1 MAVKNILR
9 GLYDKIETFITWNL
23 DVSSKNVTSVCNNS
37 VSYQSHRGETRE
49 ITMTLFCSGE
59 IHNEFVKNTQTH

>member
-9 GLYDKIETFITWNL
+9 GLYDKIETWNL
-23 DVSSKNVTSVCNNS
+23 DVSSKNVTSVGNNS

-59 IHNEFVKNTQTH
+59 IHNEFVKNTQTQ

>member
-1 MAVKNILR
+1 M
-9 GLYDKIETFITWNL
+9 FHQ
-23 DVSSKNVTSVCNNS
+23 KNVTSVGNNS

-59 IHNEFVKNTQTH
+59 IHNEFVKNTQTQ